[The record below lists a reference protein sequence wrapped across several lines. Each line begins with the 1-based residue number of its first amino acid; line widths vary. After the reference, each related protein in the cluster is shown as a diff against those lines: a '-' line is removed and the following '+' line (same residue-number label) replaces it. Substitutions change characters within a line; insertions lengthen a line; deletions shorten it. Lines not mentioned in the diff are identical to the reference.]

1 MAETLLDSLAATD
14 SEPQAAGQQALT
26 VSADDFSALEERVLR
41 AVAVVKRER
50 QMRIAAEERATLAEA
65 LFDEQSQRLDKT
77 ESEVAALKAERD
89 TVRQRVDRLLSQL
102 DALEL

>member
-1 MAETLLDSLAATD
+1 MAETLLDSLAAD
-14 SEPQAAGQQALT
+14 AEPQAAGHQALT

-41 AVAVVKRER
+41 AVALVKREK
-50 QMRIAAEERATLAEA
+50 QMRIAAEERSTVAEA
-65 LFDEQSQRLDKT
+65 LFDEQSQRLEKT
-77 ESEVAALKAERD
+77 ESEVATLKAERD

>member
-1 MAETLLDSLAATD
+1 MAETLLESLAAEEA
-14 SEPQAAGQQALT
+14 EPQTVGQQALT

-41 AVAVVKRER
+41 AVALVKRER
-50 QMRIAAEERATLAEA
+50 QMRIAAEERATVAEA
-65 LFDEQSQRLDKT
+65 LFDEQSQRLEKS
-77 ESEVAALKAERD
+77 EGEVAALRAERD

>member
-14 SEPQAAGQQALT
+14 AEPQAAGQQALT

-41 AVAVVKRER
+41 AVALVKREK
-50 QMRIAAEERATLAEA
+50 QMRIAAEERSTLAEA
-65 LFDEQSQRLDKT
+65 LFDEQSQRLEKT
-77 ESEVAALKAERD
+77 EGEVAALKAERD

>member
-1 MAETLLDSLAATD
+1 MAETLLDSLAAD
-14 SEPQAAGQQALT
+14 AGAQAAGQQALT

-41 AVAVVKRER
+41 AVALVKREK

-65 LFDEQSQRLDKT
+65 LFDEQSQRLEKT